1 MTKVLYE
8 VFVTFAKGDGEE
20 LRESF
25 VAEDSVEE
33 RQNVLEE
40 WGGMDFDKTDVEAFI
55 SKASNWLGF
64 DCDDPDWRSP
74 TGGYIKVSTYAE
86 KFEEIVTEY
95 VNSQQLLVK
104 QFGIEGADE
113 DAATT

>member
-20 LRESF
+20 LREAF

-33 RQNVLEE
+33 RQNILEE
-40 WGGMDFDKTDVEAFI
+40 WSGMDFDETDVEAFI

-64 DCDDPDWRSP
+64 ACDDPDWRSP
-74 TGGYIKVSTYAE
+74 TGGYIKVSTYE
-86 KFEEIVTEY
+86 QKFEEIVTEY

-104 QFGIEGADE
+104 QFGIEESVIDV
-113 DAATT
+113 ATT

>member
-33 RQNVLEE
+33 RLNILEE
-40 WGGMDFDKTDVEAFI
+40 WSGMDFDGTDVEAFI
-55 SKASNWLGF
+55 SKASNWLSF

-74 TGGYIKVSTYAE
+74 TGGYIKVSTYE
-86 KFEEIVTEY
+86 RKFKEIVTEY
-95 VNSQQLLVK
+95 VNSQRKLHE
-104 QFGIEGADE
+104 QFGIEGAD
-113 DAATT
+113 DIAATT